1 MEEAMASSADRL
13 GDVGTYIL
21 PGRTVDPVP
30 GIAQAVAA
38 EQIGLGSVWVAERW
52 ETKEVA
58 VTLGALT
65 QRTAH
70 VRLVAGMTHFG
81 TRHPIVIAGMAAT
94 LQALSGG
101 RFVLGFARSIIALW
115 RGLGIKPPTNESM
128 GEYLKILRA
137 LWAGETVTY
146 DGPAGNYPH
155 MRMPETPKVP
165 PPVVLAAVGPKT
177 LAVAGAHFDG
187 VVLHPFL
194 TTDGV
199 RRSIEIVHEA
209 AIKAGRDPKAIRIYS
224 QVVVAPDLT
233 PEEKA
238 VAVDARAVTYFT
250 LPELGRQIAAMNG
263 WDPKPVEALLGDPRA
278 AGIEMQKHSHEEMR
292 KILLEAARTLP
303 REWLETGA
311 AIGSAAQCAA
321 RLREYRRAG
330 AHELVLHGTTPDRL
344 GGLANAYRSGR

>member
-1 MEEAMASSADRL
+1 LTERL
-13 GDVGTYIL
+13 DDVGTYIL
-21 PGRTVDPVP
+21 PGRVIDPLP

-38 EQIGLGSVWVAERW
+38 EDVGLGSVWVAERW
-52 ETKEVA
+52 EKKEVA

-65 QRTAH
+65 QRTSA

-94 LQALSGG
+94 LQALSGD
-101 RFVLGFARSIIALW
+101 RFVLGFARSILALW
-115 RGLGIKPPTNESM
+115 KGLGIKPPTNESM
-128 GEYLKILRA
+128 GEYLNILRA
-137 LWAGETVTY
+137 LWAGETVSY
-146 DGPAGNYPH
+146 EGPAGHYPN
-155 MRMPETPKVP
+155 MRMPETPRVP
-165 PPVVLAAVGPKT
+165 PPVILAAVGPKT

-209 AIKAGRDPKAIRIYS
+209 ARNAGRNPQAVRVYA
-224 QVVVAPDLT
+224 QVVVAPDAT
-233 PEEKA
+233 PEERA

-263 WDPKPVEALLGDPRA
+263 WDAKPVETLLADPRL
-278 AGIEMQKHSHEEMR
+278 AGIEMQKHSHSEMR
-292 KILLEAARTLP
+292 AILLQAASILP
-303 REWLETGA
+303 SEWIASGA
-311 AIGSAAQCAA
+311 ALGSAAQCAA

-344 GGLANAYRSGR
+344 GGLANAYRALLSR

>member
-1 MEEAMASSADRL
+1 LTNRL
-13 GDVGTYIL
+13 DDVGTYIL
-21 PGRTVDPVP
+21 PGRVVDPLP

-38 EQIGLGSVWVAERW
+38 EDIGLGSVWVAERW
-52 ETKEVA
+52 EKKEVA

-65 QRTAH
+65 QRTSA

-94 LQALSGG
+94 LQALSGD
-101 RFVLGFARSIIALW
+101 RFVLGFARSILALW
-115 RGLGIKPPTNESM
+115 KGLGIKPPTNESM

-137 LWAGETVTY
+137 LWAGETVSY
-146 DGPAGNYPH
+146 EGPAGHYPN
-155 MRMPETPKVP
+155 MRMPETPKVA
-165 PPVVLAAVGPKT
+165 PPVILAAVGPKT

-209 AIKAGRDPKAIRIYS
+209 ARNAGRNPQAVRVYA
-224 QVVVAPDLT
+224 QVVVAPDAT
-233 PEEKA
+233 PEERA

-250 LPELGRQIAAMNG
+250 LPELGRQIAAMND
-263 WDPKPVEALLGDPRA
+263 WDAKPVETLLADSRL
-278 AGIEMQKHSHEEMR
+278 AGIEMQKHSHSEMR
-292 KILLEAARTLP
+292 AILLQAASILP
-303 REWLETGA
+303 SEWIASGA
-311 AIGSAAQCAA
+311 ALGSAAQCAA

-344 GGLANAYRSGR
+344 GGLANAYRAL